1 MSHCIIIARPNISI
15 SDPAPMDCM
24 GNYNELAYLS
34 APSRRLF
41 SCRARVFQIKIF
53 SGLIYSSLQSSKG
66 GFIYYMIAR
75 ADIVFL
81 RVCAVTYTQCSLLQL
96 TSPQLHLDLGQT
108 SRCIILQ
115 LF

>member
-1 MSHCIIIARPNISI
+1 MNWRI
-15 SDPAPMDCM
+15 
-24 GNYNELAYLS
+24 S

-66 GFIYYMIAR
+66 GFINMIAR

-81 RVCAVTYTQCSLLQL
+81 RVCAVTHTMQFVAINV
-96 TSPQLHLDLGQT
+96 PAVAP
-108 SRCIILQ
+108 
-115 LF
+115 